1 MQPDSFIFSISFF
14 SLFFSIFFLCLLQV
28 RRVVIKSYRMPGRR
42 PTKNKPTELWLSAFL
57 PRAFVSD
64 CNNIVL
70 AMLELLLQFSLL
82 LLAFF
87 GFGWDWVLVFGV
99 FFSLFFSSFFLFGSE
114 IPVLK
119 KAAAAVQPHHST
131 KAQP

>member
-1 MQPDSFIFSISFF
+1 
-14 SLFFSIFFLCLLQV
+14 
-28 RRVVIKSYRMPGRR
+28 MPGRR

-99 FFSLFFSSFFLFGSE
+99 FFFSIFLFFFFVWF
-114 IPVLK
+114 
-119 KAAAAVQPHHST
+119 
-131 KAQP
+131 